1 MIDLKHQSISYSRS
15 WKPPIKGRGWLT
27 LLLLALTPPLLPA
40 IQVCSDFAAFEHASF
55 ARKSPVVAKHAN
67 RDDRAGRQ
75 GGGTVSDNQLLLL
88 RHFLLPRSFLLFSP
102 LRAMLWSCILD
113 LPLLGFT
120 LNLTMIASAVDS
132 TMDWMAEKVG
142 IYLIKSDR
150 YRS

>member
-1 MIDLKHQSISYSRS
+1 MHDADTTVLVRCRYEFSILPFSSRLYSDPDGCVDLTTFTSLSKKVIDLSSASISYIRVLSKADKYSKR
-15 WKPPIKGRGWLT
+15 RLT

-88 RHFLLPRSFLLFSP
+88 RHFLLPRSFLLFAP
-102 LRAMLWSCILD
+102 LRAML
-113 LPLLGFT
+113 
-120 LNLTMIASAVDS
+120 
-132 TMDWMAEKVG
+132 
-142 IYLIKSDR
+142 
-150 YRS
+150 